1 MAKVEKKKNKK
12 KKIDSKRKQGF
23 KLSSHPKAR
32 WYVIHANSGYEDRV
46 VKQLKQRV
54 KSFGMEDKIFQV
66 IAPKEKQIELKGGEK
81 KVVKKHIYPG
91 YVLVE
96 MIVDNASWYVV
107 RNTPGVTGF
116 LGFGTRPSPINPQEL
131 NEIFG
136 RIKRQEPVYAA
147 DFKAGEHVRITRGT
161 FKDFEGVVED
171 VDESKGKLKVL
182 VNMFGRETPVEVEFN
197 QARKI

>member
-1 MAKVEKKKNKK
+1 MAKAKKEKKKTKKSNNKGVF
-12 KKIDSKRKQGF
+12 KI
-23 KLSSHPKAR
+23 SSHPEAR
-32 WYVIHANSGYEDRV
+32 WYVIHAASGYEDRV
-46 VKQLKQRV
+46 VKQLKQRI

-66 IAPKEKQIELKGGEK
+66 IAPKEKQVELKGGEK

-107 RNTPGVTGF
+107 RNTPNVTGF
-116 LGFGTRPSPINPQEL
+116 LGFGTRPSPVSPEEL
-131 NEIFG
+131 DEIFG

-147 DFKAGEHVRITRGT
+147 DFKSGDHVRITRGT
-161 FKDFEGVVED
+161 FKDFEGIVEEI
-171 VDESKGKLKVL
+171 DESKGKLKVL